1 MAPKGPER
9 DPPARRDP
17 PLVLL
22 QFRADATPSW
32 GPSASAE
39 VQASVPDGWQRLSR
53 LLPGLRVEPLFDGV
67 SEADLERVLQRARQL
82 SPRYRPAPFR
92 SMFRLALPRRAEWGP
107 GSPDPSQESVGRW
120 LEQVLREALPVERV
134 QVRELH
140 ETLPLKDTPGG
151 DKDLAFLDPAMRGVD
166 APAAWDRSAGDGFG
180 KGETLAD
187 IEKGWFVKTDPAGTG
202 HEALGDLVATLLPG
216 GVQDTDSMGHG
227 TAVLGLVLAPKDGQ
241 HVVGV
246 APGVDSVLL
255 SSAVRTSGAYVPEA
269 AIMEAIVALSG
280 PAYLPGAVLLIE
292 LQTDL
297 TEARTHVVDGRNGP
311 LEILEFV
318 HLLIQLAVA
327 CHIVVVEAAGN
338 GGTTAAGLTGVD
350 LDAYATADAPVAGM
364 PTLLH
369 GDSGAILVGQSKWT
383 GSSTDLASHHESIS
397 DGVTGARID
406 CFAWGF
412 KVIAASASTSV
423 TPIKGTWNSYFG
435 GTSAAAA
442 IVAGV
447 ALVVQGMVRAGITG
461 TPGYLTPQRLRALL
475 RDRGQTPLA
484 DGSTDTIGV
493 MPDLAKLIDGLAKTV
508 DVYLRDHVLDTGDRS
523 TGTLSRSPDIIVR
536 NAPLPASTTP
546 DAEFGEASGTAGDD
560 DLSEQ
565 PLAGGRAWI
574 YLRLRNRGTADAT
587 GVKVS
592 LWYAQSSTLLQPADW
607 EFIDSTVVDV
617 PAGDTLVV
625 APPIVWDPVPD
636 EGHYC
641 FIALAH
647 HPADPGFVG
656 SGFALES
663 TTDVTVP
670 AEFAD
675 FAYFRT
681 YIANEN
687 NVVWRNV
694 NVVAAPAG
702 TAVAMAARVRGAT
715 GTEAEMELRV
725 ETRLPEGARLRLLLP
740 KSLEARMVPPAA
752 AVRAAGGGWSLVLP
766 ARGLTRLGSARLPAR
781 EAHELRFEVTLPER
795 PLGPPPRR
803 LPGGLPPRPELA
815 LVQLHRGQVVGRV
828 TWRLRRG
835 PRRDEPG
842 LGPA

>member
-1 MAPKGPER
+1 MAPHSSDDKA
-9 DPPARRDP
+9 PARRDP
-17 PLVLL
+17 PLVLVE
-22 QFRADATPSW
+22 FRADATPSW

-39 VQASVPDGWQRLSR
+39 VEAAAPDGWQRLAA
-53 LLPGLRVEPLFDGV
+53 LFPGLRIEPLFDGV
-67 SEADLERVLQRARQL
+67 SEADLERVLRRARQL

-92 SMFRLALPRRAEWGP
+92 SMYRLALPRRAEWGP
-107 GSPDPSQESVGRW
+107 GAPKKDQVSVGRW
-120 LEQVLREALPVERV
+120 LEDVVRASLPVVSV

-140 ETLPLKDTPGG
+140 ETLPVKDSPSGIV
-151 DKDLAFLDPAMRGVD
+151 DLLFLDPAMRGVD

-187 IEKGWFVKTDPAGTG
+187 VELGWFVKTDPAGTG

-216 GVQDTDSMGHG
+216 GVQDVSEMGHG
-227 TAVLGLVLAPKDGQ
+227 TAVLGLVLAPKDGK

-246 APGVDSVLL
+246 APGVTSVVL
-255 SSAVRTSGAYVPEA
+255 SSALRTSGAYVPEA
-269 AIMEAIVALSG
+269 AIMEAIVTLSG
-280 PAYLPGAVLLIE
+280 TDHLPGAVLLIE

-297 TEARTHVVDGRNGP
+297 TEAATHVVDGRKGP
-311 LEILEFV
+311 LEILPSV

-350 LDAYATADAPVAGM
+350 LDAYAYADAPVAGV

-383 GSSTDLASHHESIS
+383 GSSTDLASHHVSIS

-412 KVIAASASTSV
+412 KVYAASASTSV
-423 TPIKGTWNSYFG
+423 TPIKSAWNSYFG

-461 TPGYLTPQRLRALL
+461 TPGYLTPPRMRALL

-484 DGSTDTIGV
+484 DGSAATIGV
-493 MPDLAKLIDGLAKTV
+493 MPDLAKLIAGLAKTV

-523 TGTLSRSPDIIVR
+523 TGTLSRSPDIILR
-536 NAPLPASTTP
+536 NAPLPATTTA
-546 DAEFGEASGTAGDD
+546 DAEFGETSGTAADD
-560 DLSEQ
+560 DLSDE
-565 PLAGGRAWI
+565 PEAGGQAWI

-592 LWYAQSSTLLQPADW
+592 LWYAASATLLQPADW
-607 EFIDSTVVDV
+607 VAIGSTVVDV

-625 APPIVWDPVPD
+625 APPILWDPVPA

-656 SGFALES
+656 SSFALDAVTEA
-663 TTDVTVP
+663 TVP
-670 AEFAD
+670 EAFAD
-675 FAYFRT
+675 FGYFQT

-702 TAVAMAARVRGAT
+702 TEVALAARVRGAT
-715 GTEAEMELRV
+715 DAEAEMDLRV
-725 ETRLPEGARLRLLLP
+725 EARLPEGARLRVLLP
-740 KSLEARMVPPAA
+740 KALGVRMTPPAG
-752 AVRAAGGGWSLVLP
+752 AVREAGGGWALVVP
-766 ARGLTRLGSARLPAR
+766 ARGVTRLGRVRLPAR
-781 EAHELRFEVTLPER
+781 EAHELRLEVTLPER
-795 PLGPPPRR
+795 PHAPPPRR
-803 LPGGLPPRPELA
+803 PPGGAPPRPEVA
-815 LVQLHRGQVVGRV
+815 LVQVHRGQVVGRV

-842 LGPA
+842 LSPS